1 MFQKCYK
8 PRCNGKTLHTR
19 SSFARSNFGHVSL
32 FFSGENINRELF
44 HFWTGRLSTTSYR
57 AYSLARLKF
66 SSQFLNFGV
75 QMQLTAIEVSH
86 IFFNNKR
93 YSKNNR
99 DLFLLMYIVIIEKH
113 FFTIVK
119 WDCENSYLV
128 RIL

>member
-1 MFQKCYK
+1 MFQKCCK
-8 PRCNGKTLHTR
+8 SRCNGKTLQTR

-57 AYSLARLKF
+57 AYSLARSKF
-66 SSQFLNFGV
+66 SSQFLNLGV
-75 QMQLTAIEVSH
+75 QMQLTAIEFLKCR
-86 IFFNNKR
+86 IFF
-93 YSKNNR
+93 SIR
-99 DLFLLMYIVIIEKH
+99 DIVKIFVIFLFINVQCNYWA

-128 RIL
+128 CT